1 MDNDK
6 IDFNDSTP
14 THPQIAAPIQR
25 GTAHDPERAN
35 TQESFAGALWDWM
48 KSIVVG
54 FLIFLVIRIF
64 LIQTFTIVSG
74 SMENTLLVGDF
85 LLVSKSAYGA
95 MVPGTHTRLPA
106 YSEPRRNDIVVF
118 KSHDQTPEIDLVKR
132 LVGLPGDTLA
142 MKDGVLFVN
151 RVARSEPWLKHDP
164 EQLDGGD
171 ARMDWQKLY
180 LVDPA
185 AHDPYFPT
193 RDNWGPIVVP
203 DGEYFMMG
211 DNREWSLDSRYWGFV
226 PRKDMTGR
234 AVALYFSFDPQQRGR
249 IPFFEHVRWNRIA
262 KRLH

>member
-1 MDNDK
+1 MDSAKITGPDATVETATATNPRNRNDE
-6 IDFNDSTP
+6 TY
-14 THPQIAAPIQR
+14 
-25 GTAHDPERAN
+25 
-35 TQESFAGALWDWM
+35 AGALWDWT

-106 YSEPRRNDIVVF
+106 YSTPHRNDIVVF

-132 LVGLPGDTLA
+132 LVGMPGDTLSMTA
-142 MKDGVLFVN
+142 GRLFVN
-151 RVARSEPWLKHDP
+151 GVEHTEPWLKHDSS
-164 EQLDGGD
+164 QYDGGD
-171 ARMDWQKLY
+171 IRMDWQKDY
-180 LVDPA
+180 LTADA
-185 AHDPYFPT
+185 ASQPYFPT

-203 DGEYFMMG
+203 PDSYFMMG

-226 PRKDMTGR
+226 PRKDLTGR
-234 AVALYFSFDPQQRGR
+234 AVALYFSFDPYRQGR
-249 IPFFEHVRWNRIA
+249 VPFFEHVRWNRVG
-262 KRLH
+262 RRVR